1 MSVNDLRTGVT
12 DAPIRN
18 NVIVSQD
25 GTDESPAFVARM
37 TRIWMG
43 WVRAFTLWANIQG
56 QGRVHPYDAADFG
69 KTGGGTLTVD
79 SGDLFTYTW
88 RLVGDT
94 LFVNIYL
101 HAISIAGFVG
111 TVTVALPTEVFD
123 GPYIIAESQ
132 RFYARIVDPASTP
145 NPLLGGTAEVVS
157 TDNKIIIYDAAAPF
171 AASTNATDINVS
183 IFFKVAR
190 Q

>member
-1 MSVNDLRTGVT
+1 VNL
-12 DAPIRN
+12 
-18 NVIVSQD
+18 
-25 GTDESPAFVARM
+25 
-37 TRIWMG
+37 
-43 WVRAFTLWANIQG
+43 
-56 QGRVHPYDAADFG
+56 
-69 KTGGGTLTVD
+69 
-79 SGDLFTYTW
+79 
-88 RLVGDT
+88 
-94 LFVNIYL
+94 YL
-101 HAISIAGFVG
+101 HAISITGFVG
-111 TVTVALPTEVFD
+111 TITVALPTEVFD

-132 RFYARIVDPASTP
+132 RFYARIVDPVSTP